1 MRAGQTTDVV
11 IVGLGPVGAVLA
23 ALLGERGIRVVV
35 LDAQSAVTPYPR
47 AIAADGET
55 LRTLLDVLGPA
66 ARTLF
71 LLDRSVQV
79 RDGRQRLLTT
89 ITFPSV
95 ADGARNP
102 TAQPGLSFFHQPA
115 IERALRARLAQLPSV
130 RLRLGVALRAIRDEP
145 GAVVAVLEDG
155 STVRASWLVG
165 CDGAASSVRRARGI
179 AYAGRTFAQPWL
191 VVDLDSPRPLPGLDS
206 FRYVLD
212 PTRPAVV
219 MPRPGGHRVEFMLG
233 VLTRMRRWWLA
244 GGQVQRLLEPYLA
257 ALPDRAGVRVSRATG
272 YTFHARQAERWRDGR
287 VLLAGDAAHSMPP
300 FGGQGLGAG
309 IADAAALSWRL
320 AEVCAGFAPPAVL
333 DGYAAEQ
340 RPRVQA
346 MTRTALTIGRLL
358 TPTNRGSATLTRAAI
373 RAVSTAP
380 VVGRRFRAG
389 QLRAVAGVPVPSG
402 ERARSGGVPLPNPR
416 VRTTDGTL
424 HRLDELLARRWTVLG
439 LDGDPRDL
447 VSPAAVQALT
457 ERGAAF
463 HSLGGPDADL
473 VDLDGTLVALWPGR
487 CAGGR
492 VLIARPDRVV
502 AAVGTAHEVEDV
514 LARLTGGTVDACES
528 CSRSGGSASTCW

>member
-1 MRAGQTTDVV
+1 MCAGQTTDVV

-23 ALLGERGIRVVV
+23 ALLGERGTRVVV
-35 LDAQSAVTPYPR
+35 LDAEGAVTPYPR

-66 ARTLF
+66 GRALF

-79 RDGRQRLLTT
+79 RDARQRLLTT
-89 ITFPSV
+89 ITFPSA

-115 IERALRARLAQLPSV
+115 LERALRARLMQLPSV
-130 RLRLGVALRAIRDEP
+130 RPRLGVRLRAIRDEP
-145 GAVVAVLEDG
+145 GSVVAVLEDG

-191 VVDLDSPRPLPGLDS
+191 VVDVDTPHPLPGLDS

-212 PTRPAVV
+212 PARPAVV
-219 MPRPGGHRVEFMLG
+219 LPRPGGHRFEFMLAAG
-233 VLTRMRRWWLA
+233 EDAEAVLA
-244 GGQVQRLLEPYLA
+244 GGRLDRLLEPYLG
-257 ALPDRAGVRVSRATG
+257 ALPDRTGVRVSRATG
-272 YTFHARQAERWRDGR
+272 YTFHARQADRWRDGR

-320 AEVCAGFAPPAVL
+320 SEVCAGLAPPAVL
-333 DGYAAEQ
+333 DAYAAEQ

-358 TPTNRGSATLTRAAI
+358 TPTTRGAAAVTRAAI
-373 RAVSTAP
+373 RAVSAAP
-380 VVGRRFRAG
+380 IVGHRFRSG
-389 QLRAVAGVPVPSG
+389 ELRAVVGVPVPPD
-402 ERARSGGVPLPNPR
+402 ERARSGGAPLPNPR
-416 VRTTDGTL
+416 VRTPDGAR
-424 HRLDELLARRWTVLG
+424 HRLDDVVARRWTVLA
-439 LDGDPRDL
+439 LDGDAAEL
-447 VSPAAVQALT
+447 VSSGAAQALH
-457 ERGAAF
+457 ERGAVF
-463 HSLGGPDADL
+463 LRVGPEGHGGSPDL
-473 VDLDGTLVALWPGR
+473 VDLDGTLLALWPDR
-487 CAGGR
+487 HRPGGR
-492 VLIARPDRVV
+492 VLLVRPDRVV
-502 AAVGTAHEVEDV
+502 ATVGTADEVDDV
-514 LARLTGGTVDACES
+514 LARLTAVIPADLIEPG
-528 CSRSGGSASTCW
+528 RR